1 MLEAVYIDDEDF
13 CFHTLEVLERSFA
26 IRLPKD
32 LSHIT
37 NAGDLFDAVTD
48 VAPEQTDGLGC
59 DSQMAFYRL
68 RRVLPENARADLRPD
83 TPLKSLGL
91 GSPRSL
97 KRRIEQDTGL
107 NTPSL
112 GITWLSCTLFAA
124 VIVIGLGAGVAYDWS
139 CFAVAAIVAFAVL
152 TLDRGEWAGDWETA
166 GSLSHALAR
175 HNFAMLMG
183 KGASDNPAQRWRRFT
198 ELLAEEAWDKKRSGE
213 PADARAISRQTRL
226 VIT

>member
-1 MLEAVYIDDEDF
+1 MLKAVYIDDEDF

-152 TLDRGEWAGDWETA
+152 ALDRGEWAGDWETA

-175 HNFAMLMG
+175 YNLSCWPARAQATIRH
-183 KGASDNPAQRWRRFT
+183 KGGAALPSYWLKRHGRTAAATPLTQ
-198 ELLAEEAWDKKRSGE
+198 ELLA
-213 PADARAISRQTRL
+213 ARR
-226 VIT
+226 VWF